1 MVLDIFIPE
10 NVKAVIQSLENAGF
24 EAYIV
29 GGCVR
34 DSFMGRIPKDYDVC
48 TNAKP
53 DEVKAALGGF
63 KTIDTGIKHGTV
75 TVMSD
80 NEPVEVTTYRIDGK
94 YSDHRKPD
102 SVEFTDQL
110 TEDLSRRDFTINAMA
125 YSDKTG
131 VVDVFNGQKHLFNRK
146 IRCVGEP
153 EKRFDEDALRI
164 LRALRFA
171 SELEFVLDKDTESA
185 VHRCRKLLRDVSEER
200 ITAELNK
207 LLMGENV
214 YDVLTKYHDVFE
226 VFIPEIT
233 PCVGFNQQSRYHL
246 YDVWEHTAMSVSQAK
261 KDLTIRLAM
270 LLHDI
275 SKPDCFKLDDNGQGH
290 FYEHEQMGAE
300 VAEKILRRL
309 KYPNSV
315 IEDVVTL
322 IRYHYVTP
330 VDDERVIKRLMSKMG
345 SAAFHR
351 LMEVQKADSR
361 AKQPFCMERVPLID
375 KINFKAY
382 EIEKRGD
389 CISLKDLAVN
399 GNDIMELGYSGK
411 AVGAILDE
419 LLQAVISEE
428 ISNEKEVLLS
438 QAKKL
443 SDKVKISE

>member
-10 NVKAVIQSLENAGF
+10 NVRAVIHSLENAGF

-34 DSFMGRIPKDYDVC
+34 DSFMGRIPNDYDVC

-53 DEVKAALGGF
+53 DEVKAALSGF

-75 TVMSD
+75 TVISD
-80 NEPVEVTTYRIDGK
+80 NEPVEVTTYRIDGE

-110 TEDLSRRDFTINAMA
+110 TDDLSRRDFTINAMA

-153 EKRFDEDALRI
+153 EKRFEEDALRI

-171 SELEFVLDKDTESA
+171 SELEFVLDKDTDSA

-200 ITAELNK
+200 ITAELNR

-214 YDVLTKYHDVFE
+214 YDVLMNYHDVIE
-226 VFIPEIT
+226 VFIPEIA

-290 FYEHEQMGAE
+290 FYEHEQLGAE

-330 VDDERVIKRLMSKMG
+330 VDDERVIKRLMSKIG
-345 SAAFHR
+345 SPAFHR

-411 AVGAILDE
+411 AVGVVLEE
-419 LLQAVISEE
+419 LLQSVISEE
-428 ISNEKEVLLS
+428 ISNDKDALIS
-438 QAKKL
+438 MAKKL
-443 SDKVKISE
+443 GEKAEI

>member
-10 NVKAVIQSLENAGF
+10 NVRAVIRSLESAGF

-63 KTIDTGIKHGTV
+63 RIIDTGIKHGTV

-80 NEPVEVTTYRIDGK
+80 NEPVEVTTYRIDGE

-125 YSDKTG
+125 YSEKTG
-131 VVDVFNGQKHLFNRK
+131 IVDVFNGQKHLFNRK

-153 EKRFDEDALRI
+153 EKRFSEDALRI
-164 LRALRFA
+164 LRAMRFA
-171 SELEFVLDKDTESA
+171 SELEFVLDKDTDSA
-185 VHRCRKLLRDVSEER
+185 VHRCRRLLTDVSEER
-200 ITAELNK
+200 ITAELNR

-214 YDVLTKYHDVFE
+214 FEVLMNYHDVIE

-315 IEDVVTL
+315 IEDVTTL

-330 VDDERVIKRLMSKMG
+330 VDDERVIKRLMSKIG
-345 SAAFHR
+345 SPAFHR

-389 CISLKDLAVN
+389 CISLKDLSVN
-399 GNDIMELGYSGK
+399 GNDILELGYSGK
-411 AVGAILDE
+411 AVGNILDE
-419 LLQAVISEE
+419 LLQAVISDE
-428 ISNEKEVLLS
+428 IPNDREVLIS
-438 QAKKL
+438 KAKSLGEK
-443 SDKVKISE
+443 SEI